1 MPLCAGSVSCTKSR
15 SSYLLHLL
23 HMDQMLEQAR
33 REAKGW
39 TIAGIISAAAGLS
52 VWAFNPPSWP
62 AWFAGGAFVIVG
74 FYLVR
79 TSRPFLAAVEQL
91 LRTEQPCD
99 MHLTIRGTAQ
109 QIDEHYYAE
118 LRFPPNAGAA
128 SWDIRLYVGY
138 QPWFEVI
145 QNPLPA
151 KVWGATRAV
160 GPIVIETVHGSL
172 LPAGPGALSRRP
184 TLH

>member
-1 MPLCAGSVSCTKSR
+1 
-15 SSYLLHLL
+15 
-23 HMDQMLEQAR
+23 MDQMLEQAR

>member
-15 SSYLLHLL
+15 SSHLLHLF

-39 TIAGIISAAAGLS
+39 AIAGIISAAAGLS
-52 VWAFNPPSWP
+52 VWAFNPPSLP

-109 QIDEHYYAE
+109 QIDTLLCRIA
-118 LRFPPNAGAA
+118 
-128 SWDIRLYVGY
+128 I
-138 QPWFEVI
+138 
-145 QNPLPA
+145 PA
-151 KVWGATRAV
+151 QRG
-160 GPIVIETVHGSL
+160 
-172 LPAGPGALSRRP
+172 RRP
-184 TLH
+184 MGFVYTLAISPGSR